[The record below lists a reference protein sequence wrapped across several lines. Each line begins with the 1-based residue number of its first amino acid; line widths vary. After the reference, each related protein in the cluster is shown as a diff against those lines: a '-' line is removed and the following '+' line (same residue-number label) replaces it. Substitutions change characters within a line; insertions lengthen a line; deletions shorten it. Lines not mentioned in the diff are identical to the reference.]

1 MRLDW
6 ISKLE
11 NNIPFYVIFFSK
23 RKGGAKDFRRVWGK
37 GNIKWGLNYPQ

>member
-11 NNIPFYVIFFSK
+11 NNIPFYVIFFLK
-23 RKGGAKDFRRVWGK
+23 EKVAQKILEEYGAGARE
-37 GNIKWGLNYPQ
+37 I